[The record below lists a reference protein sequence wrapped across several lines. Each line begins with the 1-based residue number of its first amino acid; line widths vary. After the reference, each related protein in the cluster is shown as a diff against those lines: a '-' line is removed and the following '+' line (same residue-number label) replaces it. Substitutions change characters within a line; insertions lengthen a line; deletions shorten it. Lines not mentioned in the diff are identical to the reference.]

1 MRQPRGFRKSAER
14 EGEDVIAHERRRC
27 IAERERVE
35 DFVGNDRQAEA
46 RDRILFGRADVG
58 AGGIIRV
65 DDEYGARALGYYLS
79 DAAGVGSYGDRAARD
94 MTSASSSSGYCSAAL
109 VGLEFVRSRR
119 APRYSL
125 RASVRRLTD
134 AFHCARCEN
143 INVERIAFVGRITAP
158 APEARL

>member
-1 MRQPRGFRKSAER
+1 PRGFRKSAER

-79 DAAGVGSYGDRAARD
+79 DAAGVDVP
-94 MTSASSSSGYCSAAL
+94 AL
-109 VGLEFVRSRR
+109 VKFEREVAEVDQLQGGEMFQQRI
-119 APRYSL
+119 
-125 RASVRRLTD
+125 RRLRRQ
-134 AFHCARCEN
+134 H
-143 INVERIAFVGRITAP
+143 RIARIAEELEEKRVGLAGRG
-158 APEARL
+158 